1 VVHKAT
7 ELSKYG
13 TIPAIAQQQELI
25 EQIIH
30 NDYLDRAGISDYED
44 IRLKLRDLI
53 KFIPESDRV
62 RYDTDFIDDV
72 LSMEWKE
79 SQLDNDDL
87 ANYKKKVNFYI
98 LQHQDIPA
106 IAKLKG
112 NQPLTSDDVRSLE
125 SILWNELAQRAV

>member
-1 VVHKAT
+1 MVHKAT